1 MAKLEQLYLFDQLGI
16 PTPTFLEVS
25 YQESLDPQ
33 EIAHLKRVL
42 RAPYVVRSNYSY
54 ARAAKE
60 EVEKP
65 FYESLYANS
74 ATIEIEMHKV
84 FERYPTVIDQNVI
97 VQERIAADYQ
107 GTLLAFRNGIWKLDC
122 QDFQTQDLS
131 EARTNPY
138 PPLPEAARLVLLPKF
153 AKSDVWISTLLPSFF
168 PYWKPFKGAN
178 KTLTHN
184 FVRLS
189 NYAKRLLKHTP
200 AHLHGL
206 KIRFLFAGRK
216 VYFLTAEP
224 ISTPL
229 QSEEVLIVGEH
240 QELFSAAP
248 TRMMVSLMQAC
259 GKNVF
264 NYYRKID
271 STLERRNFFEVAE
284 GLPCINYSALL
295 DVMVHWGLPTR
306 WIAQVFDAPDLYRVG
321 FRPFRFLYKFPA
333 VWRGLQKQLFV
344 VPETK
349 RWLKKVQQSLSIQQE
364 KRLLIWQKKP
374 AAALDGFFK
383 DLKMLYTY
391 WLWHIHTISAALA
404 LARRIFGTPPAL
416 KSLDLHKDLDFYQDF
431 FLWRKGKMQ
440 LSDFL
445 EKYGH
450 RGFYES
456 DFGSLRFSEKPPQYW
471 ERWKE
476 IATPAQQKQSLK
488 SKLSWIDRLWLLPFL
503 PLLNLREQLRN
514 AIMTFFFSL
523 KKELQQQAQIRFGQ
537 DFDFASYHIED
548 LKALFQDH
556 LNKEE
561 ICQICYP
568 QQGSWLPQPFLHSKE
583 HQITQFPQL
592 QKNDSQVRNLH
603 SAVGLSIQEG
613 KVRGRVWRVNKVES
627 EFLDFK
633 STGERTILVADA
645 LDPSWIP
652 CLAQIDGIVLYIG
665 NYFSQTA
672 ILLRELKIPAIS
684 KIEPSFQL
692 YSGDLIEMDAHTG
705 KVTLLERS
713 ANAPSLAE

>member
-16 PTPTFLEVS
+16 PTPAFLEVS

-33 EIAHLKRVL
+33 EIAYLKRVL
-42 RAPYVVRSNYSY
+42 RPPYVVRSNYSY
-54 ARAAKE
+54 PRTPKE
-60 EVEKP
+60 EAEQP
-65 FYESLYANS
+65 LYECLYATA
-74 ATIEIEMHKV
+74 ATIEIEIQKV
-84 FERYPTVIDQNVI
+84 FARYPTVIDQNVI
-97 VQERIAADYQ
+97 VQERIAAQYQ

-122 QDFQTQDLS
+122 QDF
-131 EARTNPY
+131 EAQGSQSPASADY
-138 PPLPEAARLVLLPKF
+138 APLPEAAKMVLLPRF
-153 AKSDVWISTLLPSFF
+153 ARSDVAISALMPSFF
-168 PYWKPFKGAN
+168 PYWKPFEGAN

-206 KIRFLFAGRK
+206 KIRFLFAGKK

-224 ISTPL
+224 ISTPV
-229 QSEEVLIVGEH
+229 QSEEVLIVGDH

-248 TRMMVSLMQAC
+248 TRLMVSLMQAC
-259 GKNVF
+259 GKSVF

-271 STLERRNFFEVAE
+271 SSLERRNFFEIAE

-321 FRPFRFLYKFPA
+321 FRPLRFLYKLPA
-333 VWRGLQKQLFV
+333 VWRGFQKQLLV

-349 RWLKKVQQSLSIQQE
+349 RWLKKTRQYLAAQQE
-364 KRLLIWQKKP
+364 KRGLVWEKQP

-391 WLWHIHTISAALA
+391 WLWHVHTISAALA

-416 KSLDLHKDLDFYQDF
+416 KNLDLHKDLDFYQNF
-431 FLWRKGKMQ
+431 LLWRKGKMQ
-440 LSDFL
+440 LADFL

-471 ERWKE
+471 ERWK
-476 IATPAQQKQSLK
+476 AMAPPAQQKQTLK
-488 SKLSWIDRLWLLPFL
+488 PQLRTIDRLWLLPFL
-503 PLLNLREQLRN
+503 PLLNLREYLRN
-514 AIMTFFFSL
+514 EIMDFFFSL
-523 KKELQQQAQIRFGQ
+523 KKELQGQVQKRFGQ
-537 DFDFASYHIED
+537 DFDFASYYIED
-548 LKALFQDH
+548 LKALFQGH

-561 ICQICYP
+561 ICQISYP
-568 QQGSWLPQPFLHSKE
+568 EQGTWRAQPFLHSRE
-583 HQITQFPQL
+583 HQITHLPQL
-592 QKNDSQVRNLH
+592 QGASLSSKAPQSQL
-603 SAVGLSIQEG
+603 GICLQEG
-613 KVRGRVWRVNKVES
+613 KVRGRVWRVNKMDS

-633 STGERTILVADA
+633 TTGERTILVADA

-652 CLAQIDGIVLYIG
+652 CLAQVDGVVLYIG

-684 KIEPSFQL
+684 KIQPNFQL
-692 YSGDLIEMDAHTG
+692 YTGDLIEIDAQMG
-705 KVTLLERS
+705 KVTLLETS